1 MRDKLRRTFRF
12 YKHETRKL
20 LTKLYYKV
28 ILRRPNISMS
38 GNCFYAPDKEK
49 EGYLKAFKI

>member
-49 EGYLKAFKI
+49 EGYLKA